1 MRGGGWNGE
10 RCRRGGVKSVS
21 MVGSVTG
28 LVRSEKVSERLWLK
42 LQIFV
47 VLEVLLGGDVF
58 TVGSWERRRRS
69 PVTAYCTG
77 YAK

>member
-1 MRGGGWNGE
+1 MRGGGWKGE

-21 MVGSVTG
+21 MFASVTG
-28 LVRSEKVSERLWLK
+28 LVRSEKVSERLWLR

-47 VLEVLLGGDVF
+47 VLDELLGGDVF

-69 PVTAYCTG
+69 PDTAYCTG